1 MANIDKNP
9 KQIAYLRHQT
19 QTMLEN
25 LVREGDG
32 TTQLLLDP
40 SNTDQGYI
48 SYTPPSNIGQEND
61 YFSFDSFNFSVQ
73 LPLSDDG
80 TILVNSSGNLYNNI
94 IRTYNQFDD
103 GEFDIMV
110 SVLAPKVLLAADIQ
124 YYLEKKYPCSGY
136 YKDRGNNAYPMLY
149 IVYENGN
156 FKFLAADGNS
166 HEIGTSLDNLEI
178 DPIPLT
184 NEI

>member
-25 LVREGDG
+25 LVEDSGG
-32 TTQLLLDP
+32 TTVLHLDP
-40 SNTDQGYI
+40 SNTDQGFI
-48 SYTPPSNIGQEND
+48 SYNPPSDIGEED
-61 YFSFDSFNFSVQ
+61 DKFFFDSSNFSVQ
-73 LPLSDDG
+73 LPLIDDG

-156 FKFLAADGNS
+156 FKFLAADENV
-166 HEIGTSLDNLEI
+166 HIIGTSLPNVEI
-178 DPIPLT
+178 NAIPLT

>member
-40 SNTDQGYI
+40 SNTDQGFI
-48 SYTPPSNIGQEND
+48 SYNPPSDIGEED
-61 YFSFDSFNFSVQ
+61 DKFFFDSLNFSVQ
-73 LPLSDDG
+73 LPLIDDG

-103 GEFDIMV
+103 GDFDIMV

-156 FKFLAADGNS
+156 FKFLAADENV
-166 HEIGTSLDNLEI
+166 HIIGTSLPNVEI
-178 DPIPLT
+178 NAIPLT